1 MDVTEYT
8 EICDFLLLEK
18 YPESVNDKNLKR
30 NFRRKASKYYANEER
45 ILHQVS
51 TILRPNYIVHFE
63 PHLVAF
69 LLN

>member
-30 NFRRKASKYYANEER
+30 NFNFNK
-45 ILHQVS
+45 
-51 TILRPNYIVHFE
+51 
-63 PHLVAF
+63 
-69 LLN
+69 